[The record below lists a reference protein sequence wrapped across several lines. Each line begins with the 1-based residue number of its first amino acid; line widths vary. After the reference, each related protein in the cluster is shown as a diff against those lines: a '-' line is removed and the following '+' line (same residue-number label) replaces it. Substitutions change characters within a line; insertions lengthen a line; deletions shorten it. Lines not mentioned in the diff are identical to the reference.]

1 MECARPI
8 SQISIRGNNSTYYGI
23 KRLWK
28 SEVDCHLKALP
39 YTTHSA
45 YRILNSNY
53 QNLEEYWIVEKDEDL
68 PTLRQ
73 YLKDYDREQDFN
85 KIQKVL

>member
-1 MECARPI
+1 MLIETKSNC
-8 SQISIRGNNSTYYGI
+8 STYHGI
-23 KRLWK
+23 RRLWK
-28 SEVDCHLKALP
+28 AEVEYWLKALP